1 MDNQYYSSN
10 EDVTEKVTKG
20 AMINCD
26 DAVKHPKHYMMT
38 GGFESF
44 DVIVES
50 LGIEGAR
57 YFCQGNIL
65 KYQIRYHY
73 KNGEEDL
80 EKRHWYS
87 KMDQLLSQCK
97 SIEDY
102 YATKF
107 QM

>member
-1 MDNQYYSSN
+1 MDNPYLQLIPSYNSN
-10 EDVTEKVTKG
+10 KGVTINSDDDV
-20 AMINCD
+20 N
-26 DAVKHPKHYMMT
+26 HPKHYMMT

-44 DVIVES
+44 DIIVES
-50 LGIEGAR
+50 LGIDGAR

-87 KMDQLLSQCK
+87 RMDQILAKCK
-97 SIEDY
+97 TIEDY
-102 YATKF
+102 YKLKESDF
-107 QM
+107 

>member
-1 MDNQYYSSN
+1 MDQCDNSHNIINYEKNVTSN
-10 EDVTEKVTKG
+10 AND
-20 AMINCD
+20 N
-26 DAVKHPKHYMMT
+26 VKHPKHYMMT
-38 GGFESF
+38 GGFETF
-44 DVIVES
+44 DILVES

-65 KYQIRYHY
+65 KYQIRYRH

-87 KMDQLLSQCK
+87 KMDQLLSQCE
-97 SIEDY
+97 SIDDY
-102 YATKF
+102 YAIKF